1 MSKKYRL
8 TIKALRERSP
18 WEIAK
23 AMGIEYTGDMNPVP
37 HGGTFYSLAN
47 WQKHDYAD
55 CVHFSE
61 SEGTLWVEHSHVGRS
76 EKQLPAAFKSW
87 CWELQPDGVNVV
99 AGNVWI
105 TLTPQIE
112 FEALLSY
119 CGIECPSMR
128 YTFKSDNGKDWGT
141 FPEFQIFKAAKP
153 LIESLQTE

>member
-1 MSKKYRL
+1 MPKKYKL

-23 AMGIEYTGDMNPVP
+23 ALGIEYTGDMNPVP
-37 HGGTFYSLAN
+37 HGGTFYSL
-47 WQKHDYAD
+47 WHWEKHDYAD

-61 SEGTLWVEHSHVGRS
+61 SEGTLWVEHSHVCRS
-76 EKQLPAAFKSW
+76 LKQLPAAFKSW
-87 CWELQPDGVNVV
+87 GWKISDGGVSDNHR
-99 AGNVWI
+99 GWTPI
-105 TLTPQIE
+105 TPQIE

-128 YTFKSDNGKDWGT
+128 YTFKSDNRKDWGE

-153 LIESLQTE
+153 LIESLAVQ